1 MRESAERSI
10 EKIRKMS
17 EIVPDRRERVQKR
30 HLVDPLT
37 SQDHK
42 SDGKLEKKI
51 WGRSDPSVAGPDP
64 ASARP
69 AAGAVGPPY
78 RKTAPDERM
87 VPNRASPGRS
97 SHQEYDS
104 GLGIKS
110 LQKKVVDGFGGVG
123 GRQNMVLVLRNI
135 GSVDASTA
143 LGGSRPG
150 HSRRGPMLPGKRAG
164 KPHKSHQCVGVKRLF
179 YYERMV

>member
-17 EIVPDRRERVQKR
+17 EIVPDRRERVRKR

-37 SQDHK
+37 SSDRK
-42 SDGKLEKKI
+42 SDGKLEKKFGVGPTLR
-51 WGRSDPSVAGPDP
+51 WPGRTRSRPGRRPEPSD
-64 ASARP
+64 
-69 AAGAVGPPY
+69 PPY
-78 RKTAPDERM
+78 RKTASDERM

-164 KPHKSHQCVGVKRLF
+164 KPHESHQCVGVKRLF